1 MKPLHI
7 ALLII
12 ASLGVAAVVSLY
24 GNTTQIV
31 SFNGADSLAK
41 ENPNKEYHIYCKL
54 NKAKPVQ
61 YDPQIDPNLLIFSAI
76 DSLGTERM
84 VKYLKP
90 KPQDLERA
98 EKMLIIG
105 KSEGQYFHAE
115 TIFSKCPSKYEDTPV
130 NATNK

>member
-7 ALLII
+7 ALLIL

-31 SFNGADSLAK
+31 SFKGADSLAV
-41 ENPNKEYHIYCKL
+41 ENPNKEYHVYCKL
-54 NKAKPVQ
+54 NKAKEIQ
-61 YDPQIDPNLLIFSAI
+61 YDPQKDPNLLIFSAV
-76 DSLGTERM
+76 DSLGTEKL

-90 KPQDLERA
+90 KPQDLERS
-98 EKMLIIG
+98 EKILIIG

-115 TIFSKCPSKYEDTPV
+115 TIFSKCPSKYEDTPI
-130 NATNK
+130 KK

>member
-41 ENPNKEYHIYCKL
+41 ENSNKVYHIYCKL

-115 TIFSKCPSKYEDTPV
+115 TIFSKCPSKYEDTPI

>member
-41 ENPNKEYHIYCKL
+41 ENSNKVYHIYCKL